1 MDSFTECWVPGQCLF
16 SFLFLNT
23 KCFTLLSSSLHGFWE
38 VRYNFYLCSSIG
50 RVFLCFQ
57 SFLSWIPC
65 SFKMIFLGAFLSFL
79 VFMLLGIFWAAWILA
94 WCLTLTWRN
103 SVSVVWNIYSVPFTL
118 FLLKLFCSPGY
129 SLFFLGFIFFASQFL
144 RILLLYPLG
153 FPSGSDGEE
162 SACNAGDLGSDPG
175 LGRSPGEGKSYPLQC
190 SVWRIP

>member
-1 MDSFTECWVPGQCLF
+1 MAQHNVLLHLKKLEKEGKIGKYSSK
-16 SFLFLNT
+16 SFLLGCPKLNST
-23 KCFTLLSSSLHGFWE
+23 
-38 VRYNFYLCSSIG
+38 
-50 RVFLCFQ
+50 
-57 SFLSWIPC
+57 
-65 SFKMIFLGAFLSFL
+65 
-79 VFMLLGIFWAAWILA
+79 
-94 WCLTLTWRN
+94 
-103 SVSVVWNIYSVPFTL
+103 
-118 FLLKLFCSPGY
+118 GY